1 MSNKRLIIYIAITL
15 FCGVFSFV
23 YELFSH
29 GIYSMFMVYLFI
41 IPLALGV
48 IPELICKY
56 VPKFRADSAWAR
68 LMQNFAVAT
77 LATGSTLQG
86 VVEIYGTTNQAIVY
100 YEVVGAVLLVAAI
113 VLWLVKLVRKP
124 NKYPV

>member
-29 GIYSMFMVYLFI
+29 GIYSMFMVYLFT

-77 LATGSTLQG
+77 LATGSTL
-86 VVEIYGTTNQAIVY
+86 
-100 YEVVGAVLLVAAI
+100 
-113 VLWLVKLVRKP
+113 
-124 NKYPV
+124 

>member
-1 MSNKRLIIYIAITL
+1 
-15 FCGVFSFV
+15 
-23 YELFSH
+23 
-29 GIYSMFMVYLFI
+29 MVYLFA

-68 LMQNFAVAT
+68 LIQNFAVAT

-100 YEVVGAVLLVAAI
+100 YEIVGVALLVAAI
-113 VLWLVKLVRKP
+113 VLWLVKLIRKP
-124 NKYPV
+124 NKYLV